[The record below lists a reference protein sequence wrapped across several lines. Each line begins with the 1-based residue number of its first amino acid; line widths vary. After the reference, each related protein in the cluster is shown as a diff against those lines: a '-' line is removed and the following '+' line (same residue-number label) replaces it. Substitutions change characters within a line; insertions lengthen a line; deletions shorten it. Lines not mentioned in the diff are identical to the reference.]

1 VSFGFVARSD
11 LPEIAGPLQKNV
23 SYHKWALLSN
33 GGETVIASGERIL
46 GGRDYYRTAKGYNAR
61 DAEGLLVYNNVP
73 LLTGYVKKTP
83 WDKPLILATAAWSK
97 NPGPANEGAE
107 DVMHISTRFVYLR
120 RINQIQKVV
129 SIYEVQPGWR
139 KLVKQGGQSAHKER
153 IVVSADSLALDPT
166 LGKDNGFAEKAPEG
180 HALHRPMEIPIS
192 QRESYRH
199 AIAVGAVK
207 LKYKVFYYNEWE
219 EGPDGRFFAPG
230 TTAAPIWYESNEEY
244 AELKLGPKGS
254 FVAPGRAKLV
264 VPHED
269 AYWVIPYRWR
279 TGGKRVSIP

>member
-1 VSFGFVARSD
+1 M
-11 LPEIAGPLQKNV
+11 K
-23 SYHKWALLSN
+23 
-33 GGETVIASGERIL
+33 
-46 GGRDYYRTAKGYNAR
+46 
-61 DAEGLLVYNNVP
+61 
-73 LLTGYVKKTP
+73 
-83 WDKPLILATAAWSK
+83 
-97 NPGPANEGAE
+97 AE
-107 DVMHISTRFVYLR
+107 DVMHISTRLVYLR

-139 KLVKQGGQSAHKER
+139 KLVKQGGQYAHKER

-166 LGKDNGFAEKAPEG
+166 LETDNGFTERAPEG
-180 HALHRPMEIPIS
+180 HPLHRPMEIPIS

-219 EGPDGRFFAPG
+219 EGTDGRFFAPG
-230 TTAAPIWYESNEEY
+230 AATPIWYESNEEY
-244 AELKLGPKGS
+244 AEMKLGPKGS

-279 TGGKRVSIP
+279 TGGKRASIP